1 MGPVYWRGPVFF
13 QRKVWPVG
21 KVRGSESSDW
31 VRLSGVHFEGLLV
44 VRVCGFGGV
53 GGGCG
58 VSLGLFSG
66 EGEFFS
72 DCMINYWV
80 PDSSLFQSSP
90 SRMDMESGGRERWP
104 ILFCFFK
111 GSRKILRY
119 FSVVL
124 NFDT

>member
-1 MGPVYWRGPVFF
+1 M
-13 QRKVWPVG
+13 
-21 KVRGSESSDW
+21 RGSESSDW

-90 SRMDMESGGRERWP
+90 LPHGHGEWGTGEMADFV
-104 ILFCFFK
+104 LFFFFF
-111 GSRKILRY
+111 LVY
-119 FSVVL
+119 
-124 NFDT
+124 

>member
-1 MGPVYWRGPVFF
+1 M
-13 QRKVWPVG
+13 
-21 KVRGSESSDW
+21 RGSESSDW

-72 DCMINYWV
+72 DCMINY
-80 PDSSLFQSSP
+80 
-90 SRMDMESGGRERWP
+90 
-104 ILFCFFK
+104 
-111 GSRKILRY
+111 
-119 FSVVL
+119 
-124 NFDT
+124 